1 MSEWGSFI
9 DETPSGRPP
18 PPPPGHAPAGA
29 GGDGDVGRDAGGD
42 AGGDDGWGSFADET
56 PVAGGAS
63 PPPPSAPP
71 PAAPRPYGVPVP
83 SPEVAASL
91 LTAGETLW
99 AQVDGAEAVLGSGC
113 RVAVVRGDDGEGGAA
128 TDGFSGWR
136 PVTVVD
142 PAALTV
148 RLVPLALAEPPVGT
162 ATPVAELYAD
172 PEPYTAAEPG
182 RAGVFPVGQ
191 GPDLDALLHRAQ
203 EEERARV
210 RVAAEAEALRAE
222 RELTAAKAELRERTQ
237 AAEQRAAQ
245 REQRAQEA
253 ARRAQEYAE
262 QQIGAARDEVAQVV
276 WHWQDRAQRAEAEIA
291 RLSAELA
298 KAEQAGVLR
307 HVLDRRRRA
316 GGGRDQGGARGA

>member
-9 DETPSGRPP
+9 DETPSGQSPP
-18 PPPPGHAPAGA
+18 PPPPDHAPAGA
-29 GGDGDVGRDAGGD
+29 G

-56 PVAGGAS
+56 PVAGGA
-63 PPPPSAPP
+63 PPPPSGPP
-71 PAAPRPYGVPVP
+71 PAPPRPYGVPVP

-113 RVAVVRGDDGEGGAA
+113 RVAVVRGGDGETGAA
-128 TDGFSGWR
+128 ADGFSGWR

-182 RAGVFPVGQ
+182 RAGAFPVGQ

-210 RVAAEAEALRAE
+210 RAAAEADSLRAE
-222 RELTAAKAELRERTQ
+222 RELTAAKAELRERAE

-262 QQIGAARDEVAQVV
+262 QQIGKARDEVAQVV

-291 RLSAELA
+291 RLSDELA

>member
-1 MSEWGSFI
+1 MSDWGSFI
-9 DETPSGRPP
+9 DETPSGQSPP
-18 PPPPGHAPAGA
+18 PPPDHAPSGAGA
-29 GGDGDVGRDAGGD
+29 
-42 AGGDDGWGSFADET
+42 GDDGWGSFADET
-56 PVAGGAS
+56 PAAGGAP

-71 PAAPRPYGVPVP
+71 PAPRPYGVPVP

-99 AQVDGAEAVLGSGC
+99 AQVDGADAVLGSGC
-113 RVAVVRGDDGEGGAA
+113 RVAVVPGEDGDAA
-128 TDGFSGWR
+128 TDGFGGWR

-148 RLVPLALAEPPVGT
+148 RLVPLALAEPPIGT

-172 PEPYTAAEPG
+172 PEPYTAAAPD

-203 EEERARV
+203 AEERARV
-210 RVAAEAEALRAE
+210 RADVEAEARRAE
-222 RELTAAKAELRERTQ
+222 RELADAKAELRERAE

-253 ARRAQEYAE
+253 AQRAQEYAE
-262 QQIGAARDEVAQVV
+262 QQVRTARDEVAQAV
-276 WHWQDRAQRAEAEIA
+276 WQWQERAQRAEAEVA
-291 RLSAELA
+291 RLSGELA
-298 KAEQAGVLR
+298 RAEQAGVLR

-316 GGGRDQGGARGA
+316 GGGRDQAGPRGT

>member
-9 DETPSGRPP
+9 DETPSGQSPP
-18 PPPPGHAPAGA
+18 PPPDHAPAGA
-29 GGDGDVGRDAGGD
+29 GDGGGD
-42 AGGDDGWGSFADET
+42 GGDDGWGSFADET
-56 PVAGGAS
+56 PVARGAP

-71 PAAPRPYGVPVP
+71 PAPPRPYGVPVP

-113 RVAVVRGDDGEGGAA
+113 RVAVVRGDDGEAGAA
-128 TDGFSGWR
+128 ADGFSGWR

-142 PAALTV
+142 PAVLTV

-162 ATPVAELYAD
+162 ATPVAELYTD

-191 GPDLDALLHRAQ
+191 GPDLDALLHRVQ

-210 RVAAEAEALRAE
+210 RAAAEADALRAE
-222 RELTAAKAELRERTQ
+222 RELAAAKAELRERAE

-262 QQIGAARDEVAQVV
+262 QQIGKARDEVAQVV

-291 RLSAELA
+291 RLSGELA

-316 GGGRDQGGARGA
+316 GGGRDQGGTRGA

>member
-9 DETPSGRPP
+9 DETPSGQSPP
-18 PPPPGHAPAGA
+18 PPPDHPPPGA
-29 GGDGDVGRDAGGD
+29 GT
-42 AGGDDGWGSFADET
+42 GDDGWGSFVDEA
-56 PVAGGAS
+56 PAAGAAQPPPS
-63 PPPPSAPP
+63 AAPFPPPPSA
-71 PAAPRPYGVPVP
+71 APRTYGVPAP

-99 AQVDGAEAVLGSGC
+99 AQVAGAEAVLGSGC
-113 RVAVVRGDDGEGGAA
+113 RVAVVRGEDGEAA
-128 TDGFSGWR
+128 ADGFDGWR
-136 PVTVVD
+136 PVRVVD

-172 PEPYTAAEPG
+172 PEPYTVGAPE

-191 GPDLDALLHRAQ
+191 GPDLDALLHRVQ
-203 EEERARV
+203 EEERDRV
-210 RVAAEAEALRAE
+210 RAEVEAAARRAE
-222 RELTAAKAELRERTQ
+222 RELAEAKAAARERAE
-237 AAEQRAAQ
+237 AAERRAAQ

-262 QQIGAARDEVAQVV
+262 QQIAAARDEVAQAVRQ
-276 WHWQDRAQRAEAEIA
+276 WQERAQRAEAETV
-291 RLSAELA
+291 RLSGELA

-316 GGGRDQGGARGA
+316 GGRDQGGTSGT

>member
-9 DETPSGRPP
+9 DETPSGQSPP
-18 PPPPGHAPAGA
+18 PPPDHPPSGA
-29 GGDGDVGRDAGGD
+29 GVV
-42 AGGDDGWGSFADET
+42 DDGWGSFADEAPAT
-56 PVAGGAS
+56 GGAP
-63 PPPPSAPP
+63 PPPPSVP
-71 PAAPRPYGVPVP
+71 PATPRPYGVPVP

-99 AQVDGAEAVLGSGC
+99 AQVDGAQAVLGSGC
-113 RVAVVRGDDGEGGAA
+113 RVAVVRDDDGEAA
-128 TDGFSGWR
+128 ADGFGGWR

-172 PEPYTAAEPG
+172 PEPYTAAAPE

-191 GPDLDALLHRAQ
+191 GPDLDELLHRAQ
-203 EEERARV
+203 AEERARV
-210 RVAAEAEALRAE
+210 RAGAEADARRAE
-222 RELTAAKAELRERTQ
+222 RELADAKAELRERAE
-237 AAEQRAAQ
+237 AAEQRAAR

-253 ARRAQEYAE
+253 EQRAREYAE
-262 QQIGAARDEVAQVV
+262 QRIGAARDEVAQAV
-276 WHWQDRAQRAEAEIA
+276 WQWQERAQRAEAEVA
-291 RLSAELA
+291 RLNGELA
-298 KAEQAGVLR
+298 RVEQAGVLR

-316 GGGRDQGGARGA
+316 GGNRDQGGPRGT

>member
-9 DETPSGRPP
+9 DETPSGQSPP
-18 PPPPGHAPAGA
+18 PPPDHPPAGA
-29 GGDGDVGRDAGGD
+29 DAGGD
-42 AGGDDGWGSFADET
+42 DGGDDGWGSFADET
-56 PVAGGAS
+56 PAAGGA

-99 AQVDGAEAVLGSGC
+99 AQVDGAAAVLGSGC
-113 RVAVVRGDDGEGGAA
+113 RVAVVPGGDGEAA
-128 TDGFSGWR
+128 ADGFSGWR

-162 ATPVAELYAD
+162 ATPVSELYAD

-182 RAGVFPVGQ
+182 RAGAFPVGQ
-191 GPDLDALLHRAQ
+191 GPDLDALLHRVQ

-210 RVAAEAEALRAE
+210 RADVEADARRAE
-222 RELTAAKAELRERTQ
+222 RELADAKAELKQRAE
-237 AAEQRAAQ
+237 AAEQRAVQ
-245 REQRAQEA
+245 REQRAQQA
-253 ARRAQEYAE
+253 AQRAQEYAE
-262 QQIGAARDEVAQVV
+262 HQIGAAREEVAQAV
-276 WHWQDRAQRAEAEIA
+276 WQWQDRAQRAEAEIT
-291 RLSAELA
+291 RLSGELA

-316 GGGRDQGGARGA
+316 GGGRDQEGTRGT